1 MADFYKAIK
10 HIIENEGG
18 FSDHPADPGGT
29 TKYGISLR
37 FLKSEGIDINKDYSI
52 NKKDIQD
59 LTLNDAQRLYQTYF
73 WNPNKYEFINDQGIA
88 TKTFDLAVNIGASN
102 ANKILQKS
110 LNATEGQPNLTV
122 DGIIGGMSID
132 AANKANGKF
141 LQDVMRIEAVNY
153 YNQLI
158 VNNSKLSVFRN
169 GWMNR
174 ANKMYEV

>member
-10 HIIENEGG
+10 HIIANEGG

-52 NKKDIQD
+52 NQKDIQD
-59 LTLNDAQRLYQTYF
+59 LTLNDAQMLYQTYF
-73 WNPNKYEFINDQGIA
+73 WKPNKYELINDQGIA
-88 TKTFDLAVNIGASN
+88 TKVFDLAVNMGARN
-102 ANKILQKS
+102 ANKILQRAINSTDVKKK
-110 LNATEGQPNLTV
+110 LTI
-122 DGIIGGMSID
+122 DGVIGGMSID

-158 VNNSKLSVFRN
+158 VKNSSLAVFRN